1 MMDTKMHL
9 DRSRTGHHKKRK
21 LNGSSFLHP
30 NGSSPMSGGDYFQ
43 NVTTCLSPTTGSI
56 IEDYGCTN
64 IQIQDFRGRMN
75 LPNKKDGAIL
85 SSNLQQFGFENLTLP
100 PRYHRGT
107 GSTTA

>member
-1 MMDTKMHL
+1 MMDTKIHL

-30 NGSSPMSGGDYFQ
+30 NGSTPISGGDYYQ
-43 NVTTCLSPTTGSI
+43 NVTTCLSPTSGSI
-56 IEDYGCTN
+56 IDDYGCTN
-64 IQIQDFRGRMN
+64 IQIQDLRGRMN
-75 LPNKKDGAIL
+75 LASKIERANLP
-85 SSNLQQFGFENLTLP
+85 STLQQIGFENLTLP